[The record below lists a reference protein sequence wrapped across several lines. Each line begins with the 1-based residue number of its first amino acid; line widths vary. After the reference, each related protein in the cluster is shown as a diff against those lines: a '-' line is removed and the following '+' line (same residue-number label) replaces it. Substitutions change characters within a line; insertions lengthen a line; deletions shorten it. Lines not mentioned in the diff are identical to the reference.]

1 MVDLQNISSNLLLI
15 SFVLISLCCLY
26 LLYSNFI
33 KIKEIKELKTNVE
46 DLKTIFFNQQRH
58 NEETYN
64 KIIQIINNT
73 NNNSNESINNRCSRF
88 IRESFI

>member
-26 LLYSNFI
+26 LLYSNFV

-46 DLKTIFFNQQRH
+46 DLKTIFFNQ
-58 NEETYN
+58 
-64 KIIQIINNT
+64 
-73 NNNSNESINNRCSRF
+73 
-88 IRESFI
+88 